1 MEKWETVLED
11 DRYGVAAAVKSV
23 TDIWKTISAEVDGE
37 MFRSVSAREQGEND
51 TRCRE
56 VWGRMNGL
64 LKSFPQAVYG
74 QKMWR
79 EKAEKVLDDA
89 MDKDVMFQLGQL
101 PGNVR
106 SGFLEA
112 TRTFI
117 RHTRGF
123 DRGLVLDDLGQALRN
138 YFVFF
143 MLCLADD
150 SNRWFHEAIWGYSLL
165 YPYTD
170 NFLDGDKTGRE
181 KAAFNFRLEQKLKG
195 LETKAGEELEEK
207 VFSMVE
213 AIESVYPR
221 KIFGGLY
228 DFLLMI
234 YDAQIKSLQ
243 QQGKTEKTAEELLI
257 MSAYKGG
264 ASIYV
269 DQCMIDGYLKQ
280 KDILFLTGFG
290 LFLQLADDLQDVE
303 EDAVNGHQT
312 LMTLSAEEG
321 TLDEVVGRLLSFL
334 KYVFENYWTGEE
346 TYKGFVL
353 DNSVQL
359 IIMSVFQ
366 QGKYFSEDFIKQISE
381 WSVLPGSFFAWMAEE
396 NTKNSE
402 NMQDSPMNVMDILD
416 VWSQAPTVG

>member
-11 DRYGVAAAVKSV
+11 DLYGVAAAVKSV
-23 TDIWKTISAEVDGE
+23 TDIWKTISVEVDAG

-117 RHTRGF
+117 RHTRVF

-150 SNRWFHEAIWGYSLL
+150 SDRWFHEAIWGYSLL

-269 DQCMIDGYLKQ
+269 DQCMIDGYLKL